1 LGIEKV
7 TVLINGVGSGRES
20 ALRSLAARGL
30 EIIAIRDITPTPH
43 NGCRP
48 PKVRRV

>member
-1 LGIEKV
+1 MIVFVKGI
-7 TVLINGVGSGRES
+7 GSGRES
-20 ALRSLAARGL
+20 ALRSLAGHGL
-30 EIIAIRDITPTPH
+30 SVTAIKDITPIPH